1 SSTASGP
8 SGSSRLTTNAC
19 SATSRTRSNKRPIAV
34 KTTRTRPIDPAVTRR
49 PFNFRLERVRA
60 LRERFEDQARED
72 LAASLSVR
80 LKGEAMLRAA
90 SETYSRAQENR
101 RHTAAV
107 EVSGE
112 DLLASQAYIERA
124 SRMREAAELELDRRD
139 AEVDARRTALLAAA
153 RERQVLERLKER
165 RRADH
170 RRESDRVEAGLLD
183 EMAITSHRRLEA
195 SL

>member
-1 SSTASGP
+1 MASGR
-8 SGSSRLTTNAC
+8 SGSSRT
-19 SATSRTRSNKRPIAV
+19 
-34 KTTRTRPIDPAVTRR
+34 TTRTGSNSRPVQVKTSRARTIDAAVTRR

-60 LRERFEDQARED
+60 LRESFEDQARED

-90 SETYSRAQENR
+90 SERHETAQHTR
-101 RHTAAV
+101 RQTASL
-107 EVSGE
+107 EVSGQ
-112 DLLASQAYIERA
+112 DLLAVQAYEERTIRA
-124 SRMREAAELELDRRD
+124 REAAELELDRREV
-139 AEVDARRTALLAAA
+139 EVDARRTALLAAA

-170 RRESDRVEAGLLD
+170 KREAERVEGVLLD
-183 EMAITSHRRLEA
+183 EMAIVSHRRAGA

>member
-1 SSTASGP
+1 MRP
-8 SGSSRLTTNAC
+8 VPVK
-19 SATSRTRSNKRPIAV
+19 ATPR
-34 KTTRTRPIDPAVTRR
+34 RPIDPAVTRR

-60 LRERFEDQARED
+60 LRESFEDQAREE

-90 SETYSRAQENR
+90 SDMHATAQATR
-101 RHTAAV
+101 RQTAAH
-107 EVSGE
+107 ELTGH
-112 DLLASQAYIERA
+112 DLLAVNAYMERT
-124 SRMREAAELELDRRD
+124 SRARQAAELELDRRS

-170 RRESDRVEAGLLD
+170 RRESDRREGALLD
-183 EMAITSHRRLEA
+183 EMAITSHRRAEA